1 MCMYFLNKSY
11 FSRTLKQLLKN
22 EKKEFPAIQWSGF
35 CASTALGLGSVPS
48 QGTNIS
54 QAAQNFSFKKKKNWK
69 KKKKNW
75 QVLIKT

>member
-1 MCMYFLNKSY
+1 MYFLNKSY

-35 CASTALGLGSVPS
+35 CASTALGLGSIPG

-54 QAAQNFSFKKKKNWK
+54 QAAQCYLTKRKIEKKKRKIDK
-69 KKKKNW
+69 F
-75 QVLIKT
+75 